1 MYSTVYGNCHQATTI
16 CDAVCGYLNN
26 TFALYISIDLVNWTL
41 SSNNFVPEV
50 TTDHNYINY
59 SMPNVGYNRHTNQY
73 VMVYWT
79 SKYGFKNSMV
89 ALAVSSTP
97 FGPFVNVPPL
107 VMQGGTVISSTTGLF
122 VDDDNTAYVRY
133 NTRDSPLR
141 HV

>member
-1 MYSTVYGNCHQATTI
+1 MLWSIGQA
-16 CDAVCGYLNN
+16 NM
-26 TFALYISIDLVNWTL
+26 DL
-41 SSNNFVPEV
+41 
-50 TTDHNYINY
+50 
-59 SMPNVGYNRHTNQY
+59 
-73 VMVYWT
+73 
-79 SKYGFKNSMV
+79 KNSMV

-141 HV
+141 HVIEKLSPDWMTSTGHFSIIFEKEDYP